1 MNVRLVSSL
10 VQIINS
16 LTEEERESLENQL
29 NKDRVERH
37 KILDIDREPFVDMWS
52 DRQDLTDSS
61 KWVKQLK
68 QNEWS
73 NIARKIPL
81 LSKNQKDYRFPELNL
96 LTYG

>member
-1 MNVRLVSSL
+1 MNAQLVSSL

-37 KILDIDREPFVDMWS
+37 KILDIDREPLVGMWS
-52 DRQDLTDSS
+52 DRQDITDSS
-61 KWVKQLK
+61 KWVKQLR

-73 NIARKIPL
+73 N
-81 LSKNQKDYRFPELNL
+81 KDD
-96 LTYG
+96 

>member
-1 MNVRLVSSL
+1 M

-37 KILDIDREPFVDMWS
+37 KMLDIDRELVGIWS
-52 DRQDLTDSS
+52 ERQDLTDSS
-61 KWVKQLK
+61 KWVKQLR

-73 NIARKIPL
+73 NIALKIPL
-81 LSKNQKDYRFPELNL
+81 LSKNQKDYRFVPELNL
-96 LTYG
+96 LTYA